1 MSCVL
6 IPSNLPVRRNHRSLW
21 QASYRWLWRQRKEIL
36 NGRHHGAGT
45 GNSPRDGSRGQQPR
59 ARKVRRTPGRAP
71 GTTVGRWFVT
81 RAQISERR
89 GLSGVT
95 SPGKD
100 YADGAFGPGR
110 ADRPL
115 AFGQFAVLAV
125 LRPGKPQPSAG
136 PGVALGIACDGRC
149 PSVPDAHE
157 PGLGQGVKRV
167 PDGARFQSL
176 ELG

>member
-36 NGRHHGAGT
+36 NGRHHDAGT
-45 GNSPRDGSRGQQPR
+45 GNSPRDGSGGQRAR

-100 YADGAFGPGR
+100 DADGAFGHGR
-110 ADRPL
+110 ADVPL
-115 AFGQFAVLAV
+115 AFRQFAVLAV
-125 LRPGKPQPSAG
+125 LRPGKPQPAAG
-136 PGVALGIACDGRC
+136 PGVALRIACDGRC
-149 PSVPDAHE
+149 PSVPDAPE
-157 PGLGQGVKRV
+157 TRSGPAVTPV
-167 PDGARFQSL
+167 PDA
-176 ELG
+176 